1 MMSPKPD
8 DPLPRVLI
16 VDDEP
21 AQMKA
26 LCDTLRDHGYDT
38 MGFSQ
43 GEAAL
48 EALRTQPF
56 DLLLTDLMMP
66 GMDGISLLRHAVSI
80 DPNLVGIVMTGHGA
94 IDTAVE
100 AMKTGALDYVL
111 KPFKLS
117 AMLPVLSRG
126 LLLRRLRVENVRL
139 ENKLRERSK
148 ELEAANRELD
158 AFASSVAHQLNAPA
172 RHVAGYAQILLRDHS
187 AEMSEKAQRRVNVIS
202 TAAQNMGTL
211 ITDLLAFAR
220 LTRMELNLQP
230 VDLNQIVVEVRQQ
243 LEPECSGRNIEFKV
257 GPLPTVQA
265 DPAMIRQVFFNLL
278 SNAVKYTSR
287 REVAKVEIGSSPQA
301 EEVIVFVRDNGA
313 GFDPQYAQRL
323 FGIFQ
328 RLHRA
333 EEFEGTGVGLH
344 MVQRIIA
351 RHHGR
356 VWAESQVDQGATFYF
371 ALPASRPTPAV

>member
-1 MMSPKPD
+1 MTSPKPD
-8 DPLPRVLI
+8 ATPARVLI
-16 VDDEP
+16 VDDEQ

-38 MGFSQ
+38 MGFCQ

-48 EALRTQPF
+48 TALRAQPF

-187 AEMSEKAQRRVNVIS
+187 AEMTEKAQRRVKVIS
-202 TAAQNMGTL
+202 SAAQNMGTL

-220 LTRMELNLQP
+220 LTRMELSLES

-257 GPLPTVQA
+257 ATLPTVQA
-265 DPAMIRQVFFNLL
+265 DPSMIRQVFFNLL

-287 REVAKVEIGSSPQA
+287 REVAKIEIGSSSQA
-301 EEVIVFVRDNGA
+301 EEVVVFVRDNGA

-371 ALPASRPTPAV
+371 ALPISNGATPA